1 MNITKLIDILN
12 TAYAGDYIV
21 SVKPARS
28 TEDGDYE
35 QMMILGT
42 EVQRRRGGI
51 TRNTEQ
57 IALRLPH
64 ELKAEI
70 DGLSASRR
78 ISRTTILLEGAQLF
92 MQQFAAERRSNHRN
106 EAPCS

>member
-1 MNITKLIDILN
+1 MQQDQTEQ
-12 TAYAGDYIV
+12 GQIV
-21 SVKPARS
+21 
-28 TEDGDYE
+28 TEKK
-35 QMMILGT
+35 
-42 EVQRRRGGI
+42 RRTGI

-70 DGLSASRR
+70 DNLSASRG

-92 MQQFAAERRSNHRN
+92 MLQFAENGKRVKA
-106 EAPCS
+106 

>member
-1 MNITKLIDILN
+1 M
-12 TAYAGDYIV
+12 
-21 SVKPARS
+21 S
-28 TEDGDYE
+28 E
-35 QMMILGT
+35 MMILET
-42 EVQRRRGGI
+42 EVQRRRGWI

-70 DGLSASRR
+70 DNLSASRG

-92 MQQFAAERRSNHRN
+92 MQQFAAER
-106 EAPCS
+106 AQ